1 MSAIIERYF
10 SFHGRLARLPFFIR
24 SIYLS
29 IASTVLMIASIPL
42 FANGSR
48 ILWWAGLVVV
58 IAAIAVP
65 ALGEISLTV
74 RRLHDLGLSG
84 YHAIWV
90 AAADAAGTIL
100 SYDNSDLA
108 LYVSLPLLAIG
119 LWLLFW
125 PGQAGAN
132 RFGETPA

>member
-10 SFHGRLARLPFFIR
+10 SFDGRLARVPFFIR
-24 SIYLS
+24 GIYLS
-29 IASTVLMIASIPL
+29 IAVTVLFIPSIPL

-48 ILWWAGLVVV
+48 VLWWCGLALLIGV
-58 IAAIAVP
+58 IAVAVVS
-65 ALGEISLTV
+65 EISLTV

-90 AAADAAGTIL
+90 GAADVVGSVL
-100 SYDNSDLA
+100 SYDNSNLA
-108 LYVSLPLLAIG
+108 LYLSLPLLAIG

-125 PGQAGAN
+125 PGQVGAN
-132 RFGETPA
+132 RFGEAPI

>member
-1 MSAIIERYF
+1 MPAIVDRYF

-24 SIYLS
+24 GVYLT
-29 IASTVLMIASIPL
+29 IAMMVFLVASIPL
-42 FANGSR
+42 FSSELR
-48 ILWWAGLVVV
+48 WAGFAVLFGG
-58 IAAIAVP
+58 IAVT
-65 ALGEISLTV
+65 AAGEISLTV

-100 SYDNSDLA
+100 SYGDTDLMVY
-108 LYVSLPLLAIG
+108 LSLPLLLIG

-125 PGQAGAN
+125 PGQARAN
-132 RFGETPA
+132 RFGEPE

>member
-1 MSAIIERYF
+1 MSTILDRYF

-24 SIYLS
+24 GIYLS
-29 IASTVLMIASIPL
+29 IVVTVFLVASIPL

-48 ILWWAGLVVV
+48 ILWWAGLAVLIVG
-58 IAAIAVP
+58 IAIAVVS
-65 ALGEISLTV
+65 EISLTV

-90 AAADAAGTIL
+90 GAADVVGTIL
-100 SYDNSDLA
+100 SYSNEDLA
-108 LYVSLPLLAIG
+108 VYLSLPLLAIG

-125 PGQAGAN
+125 PGQAAAN
-132 RFGETPA
+132 RFGEAPI